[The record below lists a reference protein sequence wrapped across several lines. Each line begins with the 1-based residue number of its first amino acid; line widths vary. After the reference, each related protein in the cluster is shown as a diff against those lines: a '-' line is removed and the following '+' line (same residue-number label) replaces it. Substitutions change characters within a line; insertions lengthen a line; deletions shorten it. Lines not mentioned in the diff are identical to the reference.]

1 MSEVETNKHI
11 VKQSVNSLW
20 EMINSISSAMDGYL
34 AKYESLEFSNLEL
47 KEQLDRQILLYQE
60 LNSKTQE
67 LNNKI
72 EELVVLGDKKDEE
85 LHHLKSFLDNQ
96 QDVLHNFEYNRTEL
110 IALQQKY
117 SLAKEKLQLLSNAS
131 EEMQEHKENC
141 KSLRINI
148 NELERENELL
158 RNQLIEFELI
168 KKELVRRNHEIINH
182 TQNEQDLKND
192 IASLDSK
199 LYAEQKQN
207 RILAE
212 KLRIAEN
219 QFIELKKD
227 NQTLFND
234 NRDFSSKFD
243 SKINDLVEEI
253 ESLNQKNQETL
264 LLNEQLNSELIT
276 INDSLADASTSNSSL
291 AEENENLK
299 KQNEELKKQN
309 EELKEELAS
318 KQFSYEEQNSLQ
330 EEYNSANELL
340 TIKDNEISSLKSQ
353 VERHLAVISSNRTN
367 IENLYLKISEA
378 DTTLLNTEKKY
389 KNVVLQNDKLAF
401 EKSRAD
407 ELINELQLRLEE
419 FDNINSE
426 LEDLKSKNNTLHL
439 HLEEFDSIN
448 SELEVLKSRNNELFA
463 SNEQL
468 EEMLAKNTYLKQQLT
483 EKEVKVNSL
492 SNELTI
498 SNLKIEQ
505 QQAQINNLEKLVKTR
520 YEQINIL
527 EEQLNKNLNNSSQNE
542 TLKQQIV
549 EKIELYVDK
558 IDKILE
564 E

>member
-542 TLKQQIV
+542 TLKKQIV
-549 EKIELYVDK
+549 EKIELSVDK